1 MSCNMCYIIDIY
13 NTLYGIFMENRQR
26 NHGGRFL
33 PKSDE
38 IRQVRSIRLTD
49 TAWEKLGKLAEI
61 RGITRADLIEDW
73 MINDSFNSLNQ
84 QASSIQQLEIDGLKH
99 QIDLLQTMN
108 SKMLPNLQKLRDYF
122 LVYILKLGR
131 QSAKYKSVKENID
144 SFISQLLRQK

>member
-1 MSCNMCYIIDIY
+1 MTNKERYQD
-13 NTLYGIFMENRQR
+13 GKFA
-26 NHGGRFL
+26 

-49 TAWEKLGKLAEI
+49 TTWEKLGKLAEI

-84 QASSIQQLEIDGLKH
+84 QDSSIQQLEIDGLKH

-108 SKMLPNLQKLRDYF
+108 SKMLPNLQELRDYF
-122 LVYILKLGR
+122 LVYVLKLGK
-131 QSAKYKSVKENID
+131 QSSRYKSVKENLD
-144 SFISQLLRQK
+144 SLISQLLRQK